1 VILAILE
8 GLVLSLAVAATAFAW
23 GHRLFVDWI
32 DVATMLGQAG
42 AVSLCCI
49 TAFYYNDLYDLRVVR
64 SFSLFASRLLQSF
77 GVALM
82 LLGLFYTIVPDAGM
96 TEGAFVSGL
105 LVAAG
110 LLVPLRAIG
119 YTIMRRRAFADRVLV
134 LGTGPLARRVIQEI
148 ESRPNFRYAVVG
160 VGDDGTGVDA
170 GDLPYPV
177 GGPLERLDKILDDVK
192 PDRLIVAL
200 TERRGR
206 MPLTQL
212 LECGARG
219 ILVEDGLRTYEYFTG
234 KLPIESLTPS
244 FLIFSGAFRKSR
256 LQMGLRRASSL
267 LLAAVGLLLSA
278 PLMAVIAVAIAID
291 SRGPVFFVDR
301 RAGRGGRPFNLVK
314 FRTMHPLPP
323 GEMVAS
329 SVWDRDDELRVTR
342 VGRFIRKLRLDE
354 LPQFWNVV
362 KGDMDLVGPRPEI
375 LANVQTMS
383 EEIPYYGLRHSVRPG
398 LTGWAQTRFG
408 YSVSL
413 EQVTEKIRYDLFYIK
428 QMSFWL
434 DLRILVDTVKIML
447 FGRGAK

>member
-1 VILAILE
+1 MILAILE

-134 LGTGPLARRVIQEI
+134 LGTGQLARRVIQEI

-160 VGDDGTGVDA
+160 VVDDGTGVDA

-177 GGPLERLDKILDDVK
+177 LGPLERLDKILDDVK

-323 GEMVAS
+323 GETVAY

>member
-1 VILAILE
+1 MILAIIE
-8 GLVLSLAVAATAFAW
+8 GLVLSLAVAGTAFAW
-23 GHRLFVDWI
+23 GHRLFVDWL
-32 DVATMLGQAG
+32 DVAAMLGQAG
-42 AVSLCCI
+42 AISLCCI
-49 TAFYYNDLYDLRVVR
+49 VAFYYNDLYDLRVVR

-82 LLGLFYTIVPDAGM
+82 LLAVFYTVVPDAGM
-96 TEGAFVSGL
+96 IEGAFVSGL

-119 YTIMRRRAFADRVLV
+119 YMIMRRRAFADRVLV
-134 LGTGPLARRVIQEI
+134 LGAGPLARRVIHEI

-160 VGDDGTGVDA
+160 VVDDGSGA
-170 GDLPYPV
+170 EPGDLPYPV
-177 GGPLERLDKILDDVK
+177 LGPLERLDKIIDDVK
-192 PDRLIVAL
+192 PDRLVVAL

-206 MPLTQL
+206 MPLGQL

-256 LQMGLRRASSL
+256 LQMGLRRVSSL
-267 LLAAVGLLLSA
+267 LAAATGLLLAA
-278 PLMAVIAVAIAID
+278 PLMAVIAAAIALD

-301 RAGRGGRPFNLVK
+301 RAGRGGQPFNLVK

-323 GEMVAS
+323 GETVAA
-329 SVWDRDDELRVTR
+329 SVWDRDDDVRVTR

-354 LPQFWNVV
+354 LPQFWNILR
-362 KGDMDLVGPRPEI
+362 GDMDLVGPRPEI

-383 EEIPYYGLRHSVRPG
+383 EQIPYYGLRHSVRPG

-428 QMSFWL
+428 QMSLWL